1 MPRNVNLINR
11 SLMEFFN
18 MNKQLSKLALVA
30 TMASVAVVTA
40 IPAHAVIDI
49 TAAETN
55 MADGTVAIA
64 AVGTLIIGLASLSMI
79 YRWVKATFF

>member
-1 MPRNVNLINR
+1 
-11 SLMEFFN
+11 
-18 MNKQLSKLALVA
+18 MNKLLNKIALMA
-30 TMASVAVVTA
+30 TLASVAVVTA
-40 IPAHAVIDI
+40 VPAHAVIDI

-55 MADGTVAIA
+55 LGDGTVAIA